1 MAAWKEVNKTTG
13 GTQEGA
19 AANNAVKVLL
29 VEDNSGDVLLMREM
43 LGEPRSAK
51 FVMSSASRLSEA
63 MKAAEEDLPDIVL
76 LDLGLPDSSGL
87 KTLEGMTGRFSKLP
101 IIVLTGLTD
110 MELGVRA
117 MALGAQDYLVKG
129 EVDSPNLERAI
140 RYAIQRKKMLE
151 ELRESNDRY
160 VSLFKEN
167 HAVMFLVDP
176 ADNKIVDVNQAAVDF
191 YGYDRDK
198 FIGMG
203 LLDIRNPSDNDAEVE
218 VPEGKGRLFLRHRLA
233 DGQVRDVEVTSG
245 PIHIENKTYLYSI
258 VHDITDRK
266 RAEKERARLAQEVE
280 EQRGM
285 LQTVIENAPAGI
297 LALSG
302 SDLKVR
308 WANQAF
314 ANIYGHAL
322 WSELMNGKPLT
333 QLSSPPLRLDEKVQ
347 AVLRCNAPNATEV
360 EPILVNGK
368 PTFMSTSIVPI
379 QLKVGEKGALVLLT
393 DVTEQVSA
401 RNRMEEM
408 AARADAER
416 RWGKTI
422 LDNLPVGVNVSDVH
436 GKTIESNDL
445 VDSIWGGRL
454 PAISSL
460 KDYRALKG
468 WWADNGMM
476 VRPDEWPIALAIRK
490 GETPVGS
497 VIDIQRMDG
506 SRGTILCSAAPI
518 RDAEGKI
525 IGGVTVIQDIT
536 RQRKLEHDAIEA
548 KEQAELYIDLL
559 SHDISNMNAA
569 VSSYLQAAVD
579 KIDIEQKNMHFF
591 TKSQEI
597 LSNSNELI
605 ETVRKIQRVESHDS
619 RYGLVDLG
627 WLLED
632 LRSEYEHYPG
642 REVKINYKT
651 SIKKFVMAGDLLR
664 DVFTNLLS
672 NAIKHSTGPV
682 EISIV
687 LNKVFEAGREH
698 YKVWVEDDGPGIPD
712 ELKSKLFQRKMRGR
726 TKTTGSGLGLYLV
739 KKLVEDLN
747 GRVWVEDRVPGDPSK
762 GARFVVLLPA
772 VTSDAKSM
780 L

>member
-1 MAAWKEVNKTTG
+1 MTVTMVNDAG
-13 GTQEGA
+13 GSEGA
-19 AANNAVKVLL
+19 NIVKVLL
-29 VEDNSGDVLLMREM
+29 VEDNAGDVVLMREM
-43 LGEPRSAK
+43 LSECHSAR
-51 FVMSSASRLSEA
+51 FMMTSASRLSDALGMMEG
-63 MKAAEEDLPDIVL
+63 EVPDIVL
-76 LDLGLPDSSGL
+76 LDLGLPDSAGL
-87 KTLEGMTGRFSKLP
+87 KTLERMSGSFPKLP

-110 MELGVRA
+110 MELGVSA
-117 MALGAQDYLVKG
+117 MTIGAQDYLVKG
-129 EVDSPNLERAI
+129 EVDESSLERAI
-140 RYAIQRKKMLE
+140 RYAIQRKRMLE

-167 HAVMFLVDP
+167 RTVMFLVDP
-176 ADNKIVDVNQAAVDF
+176 AENCVVDVNQAAVDF
-191 YGYDRDK
+191 YGYDREG
-198 FIGMG
+198 FIGKALAEIECSAG
-203 LLDIRNPSDNDAEVE
+203 EAQAGEDAS
-218 VPEGKGRLFLRHRLA
+218 PERSPILFKHCLS
-233 DGQVRDVEVTSG
+233 DGQIRDVEVVSG
-245 PIHIENKTYLYSI
+245 PIHMENRTYLYSI
-258 VHDITDRK
+258 VHDVTDRK
-266 RAEKERARLAQEVE
+266 RAEEERARLAQEVE

-285 LQTVIENAPAGI
+285 LQTVIDNAPAGI

-314 ANIYGHAL
+314 AEVCGRPL
-322 WSELMNGKPLT
+322 WSELTSGKPLT
-333 QLSSPPLRLDEKVQ
+333 QVSAPPLRLPEKVQ
-347 AVLRCNAPNATEV
+347 AVLRSNTPTNETEV
-360 EPILVNGK
+360 ETVLVNGK
-368 PTFMSTSIVPI
+368 PTFLHTSIVPI
-379 QLKVGEKGALVLLT
+379 QLKVGERGALVLLT

-408 AARADAER
+408 AARADAEK
-416 RWGKTI
+416 RWVKTI
-422 LDNLPVGVNVSDVH
+422 LDNLPVGVIVSDAN
-436 GKTIESNDL
+436 GKTTMSNDL
-445 VDSIWGGRL
+445 VDTIWGGRVPTL
-454 PAISSL
+454 SSI
-460 KDYRALKG
+460 KDYRGLKG
-468 WWADNGMM
+468 WWADNGMI
-476 VRPDEWPIALAIRK
+476 VRPEEWPIALAIRK
-490 GETPVGS
+490 GETPVGN
-497 VIDIQRMDG
+497 VIDIQRFDG
-506 SRGTILCSAAPI
+506 TRGTILCSAAPI
-518 RDAEGKI
+518 RDGENKI
-525 IGGVTVIQDIT
+525 MGGVSVFQDIT
-536 RQRKLEHDAIEA
+536 RQRRLEHDAIEA

-579 KIDIEQKNMHFF
+579 KIDIEQKNMQYF

-597 LSNSNELI
+597 LSTSNELI

-619 RYGLVDLG
+619 KYGLVDLG

-632 LRSEYEHYPG
+632 VRAEYEHYPG
-642 REVKINYKT
+642 REIKISYKT
-651 SIKKFVMAGDLLR
+651 AIKKYVMAGDLLR

-672 NAIKHSTGPV
+672 NSIKHSSGTV

-772 VTSDAKSM
+772 VSTDAKAM

>member
-1 MAAWKEVNKTTG
+1 MTG
-13 GTQEGA
+13 NESESM
-19 AANNAVKVLL
+19 NNVVKVLL
-29 VEDNSGDVLLMREM
+29 VEDNTGDIILMKEM
-43 LGEPRSAK
+43 LGESRSAR
-51 FVMSSASRLSEA
+51 FVITSASRLSDA
-63 MKAAEEDLPDIVL
+63 MNTVESDPPDIVL

-87 KTLEGMTGRFSKLP
+87 ETLKAMNGSFGKMP

-110 MELGVRA
+110 MELGVKA
-117 MALGAQDYLVKG
+117 MTIGAQDYLVKG
-129 EVDSPNLERAI
+129 EVDSAGLERAV
-140 RYAIQRKKMLE
+140 RYAIQRKRMLE

-176 ADNKIVDVNQAAVDF
+176 AERKIVDVNQAAVDF
-191 YGYDRDK
+191 YGYDRDR

-203 LLDIRNPSDNDAEVE
+203 MADIRCPSKETAEV
-218 VPEGKGRLFLRHRLA
+218 PKDKGILFLKHRLA

-245 PIHIENKTYLYSI
+245 PLHIENRTYLYSI

-266 RAEKERARLAQEVE
+266 RAEEERARLAQEVE

-302 SDLKVR
+302 SDLKMK

-314 ANIYGHAL
+314 IDVCGRSV
-322 WSELMNGKPLT
+322 WSELTNGRPLT
-333 QLSSPPLRLDEKVQ
+333 QLPSPPLRLGEKVQ
-347 AVLRCNAPNATEV
+347 AVLRSNTPSNETEV
-360 EPILVNGK
+360 ETVMVNGK
-368 PTFMSTSIVPI
+368 PTYLHTSIVPI

-401 RNRMEEM
+401 RNRMEDM
-408 AARADAER
+408 AVRADAEK
-416 RWGKTI
+416 RWVKTI
-422 LDNLPVGVNVSDVH
+422 LDNLPVGVNVSDTN
-436 GKTIESNDL
+436 GRTIESNDL
-445 VDSIWGGRL
+445 IDSIWGGRL
-454 PAISSL
+454 PAITGL

-490 GETPVGS
+490 GETPVGN
-497 VIDIQRMDG
+497 VIDIQRLDG

-518 RDAEGKI
+518 RDGEGKI
-525 IGGVTVIQDIT
+525 IGGVSVLQDIT

-569 VSSYLQAAVD
+569 VSSYLQSAVE
-579 KIDIEQKNMHFF
+579 KIDIDQKNMHFF

-605 ETVRKIQRVESHDS
+605 ETVRKIQKVESHDS

-627 WLLED
+627 WMLED
-632 LRSEYEHYPG
+632 VRAEYEHYPG
-642 REVKINYKT
+642 REVKISYKT
-651 SIKKFVMAGDLLR
+651 SIKKYVMAGDLLR

-747 GRVWVEDRVPGDPSK
+747 GRVWVEDRVPGDHSR

-772 VTSDAKSM
+772 VTNDPKSM

>member
-1 MAAWKEVNKTTG
+1 MMVEIEGKEHLGEAT
-13 GTQEGA
+13 
-19 AANNAVKVLL
+19 NNTVKVLL
-29 VEDNSGDVLLMREM
+29 VEDNKGDVLLMKEM
-43 LGEPRSAK
+43 LAESRSAE
-51 FVMSSASRLSEA
+51 FVLSSASRLSEA
-63 MKAAEEDLPDIVL
+63 IKSAETNPPDIVL
-76 LDLGLPDSSGL
+76 LDLGLPDSGGL
-87 KTLEGMTGRFSKLP
+87 RTLETMSASLTKVP

-110 MELGVRA
+110 VELGVKA
-117 MALGAQDYLVKG
+117 MTIGAQDYLVKG
-129 EVDSPNLERAI
+129 EVDSAGLERAI
-140 RYAIQRKKMLE
+140 RYAIQRKRMLE

-176 ADNKIVDVNQAAVDF
+176 VENKVVDVNQAAVDF
-191 YGYDRDK
+191 YGYDREE
-198 FIGMG
+198 FIGKG
-203 LLDIRNPSDNDAEVE
+203 LMDIRC
-218 VPEGKGRLFLRHRLA
+218 PEAAPTEKEPLFIKHRLA
-233 DGQVRDVEVTSG
+233 DGQLRDVEVITG
-245 PIHIENKTYLYSI
+245 PIHIENRTYMYSI

-266 RAEKERARLAQEVE
+266 RAEEERARLAQEVE

-302 SDLKVR
+302 HDLKVR

-314 ANIYGHAL
+314 AEVCGGDQ
-322 WSELMNGKPLT
+322 WSELMAGKPLT
-333 QLSSPPLRLDEKVQ
+333 HLSSPPLRLNEKVQ
-347 AVLRCNAPNATEV
+347 AVLRTNTPTNETEV
-360 EPILVNGK
+360 ETVMVNGK
-368 PTFMSTSIVPI
+368 PTFLHTSIVPI
-379 QLKVGEKGALVLLT
+379 QLKAGEKGALVLLT

-401 RNRMEEM
+401 KNRMEEM
-408 AARADAER
+408 AVRADAEK
-416 RWGKTI
+416 RWVRTI
-422 LDNLPVGVNVSDVH
+422 LDNLPVGVNVSDIN
-436 GKTIESNDL
+436 GRTTMSNDL
-445 VDSIWGGRL
+445 IDTIWGGRL
-454 PAISSL
+454 PALSSL
-460 KDYRALKG
+460 KDYRILKA
-468 WWADNGMM
+468 WWADNGMT

-490 GETPVGS
+490 GETPVGN
-497 VIDIQRMDG
+497 VIDIQRLDG

-518 RDAEGKI
+518 RDGEGRI
-525 IGGVTVIQDIT
+525 IGGVSVIQDIT

-579 KIDIEQKNMHFF
+579 RIDIDQRNMHFF

-597 LSNSNELI
+597 LANSNELI
-605 ETVRKIQRVESHDS
+605 ETVRKIQKVESHDS

-632 LRSEYEHYPG
+632 VRSEYEHYPG
-642 REVKINYKT
+642 REVKISYKT
-651 SIKKFVMAGDLLR
+651 SIKKYVMAGELLR

-687 LNKVFEAGREH
+687 LNKVFESGREY

-712 ELKSKLFQRKMRGR
+712 DLKSKLFQRKMRGR

-739 KKLVEDLN
+739 RKLVEDLN
-747 GRVWVEDRVPGDPSK
+747 GRVWVEDRVPGDSSK

-772 VTSDAKSM
+772 VTSEAKSM

>member
-1 MAAWKEVNKTTG
+1 MAVTMSSKADVS
-13 GTQEGA
+13 GA
-19 AANNAVKVLL
+19 ASNNVKVLL
-29 VEDNSGDVLLMREM
+29 VEDNAGDVALMKDM
-43 LGEPRSAK
+43 LSMSRSATFK
-51 FVMSSASRLSEA
+51 MDSAARLSEA
-63 MKAAEEDLPDIVL
+63 MGMVEKGAPDVVL
-76 LDLGLPDSSGL
+76 LDLGLPDSAGL
-87 KTLEGMTGRFSKLP
+87 NTLEKMSAAHPKLP

-110 MELGVRA
+110 MELGVKA
-117 MALGAQDYLVKG
+117 MTLGAQDYIVKG
-129 EVDSPNLERAI
+129 DVDEANLERAI
-140 RYAIQRKKMLE
+140 RYAIQRKRMLE

-167 HAVMFLVDP
+167 HTVMFLADP
-176 ADNKIVDVNQAAVDF
+176 EEGKIVDVNQAAVDF
-191 YGYDRDK
+191 YGYSREE
-198 FIGMG
+198 FIGKALG
-203 LLDIRNPSDNDAEVE
+203 EIEHPAGEGPQGADA
-218 VPEGKGRLFLRHRLA
+218 GKGPRLFKHRLA
-233 DGQVRDVEVTSG
+233 NGQVRDVEVVSG
-245 PIHIENKTYLYSI
+245 PIHMENRTYLYSI
-258 VHDITDRK
+258 VHDVTDRK
-266 RAEKERARLAQEVE
+266 RAEEERARLAQEVE

-285 LQTVIENAPAGI
+285 LQTVIDNAPAGI

-302 SDLKVR
+302 SDLKVL

-314 ANIYGHAL
+314 ADVCGRSL
-322 WSELMNGKPLT
+322 WSDLMNGKALT
-333 QLSSPPLRLDEKVQ
+333 HIPSPPLNLVEKAR
-347 AVLRCNAPNATEV
+347 AVMRSNSPRNETEV
-360 EPILVNGK
+360 ETVLVNGR
-368 PTFMSTSIVPI
+368 PTYLNTSIVPL
-379 QLKVGEKGALVLLT
+379 QLKAGERGALVLLT

-408 AARADAER
+408 AAKADADK
-416 RWGKTI
+416 RWLKTI
-422 LDNLPVGVNVSDVH
+422 LDNLPVGVNVSDAN
-436 GKTIESNDL
+436 GKTIMSNDL
-445 VDSIWGGRL
+445 VDTIWGGRVPPL
-454 PAISSL
+454 LSL
-460 KDYRALKG
+460 KDYRGLKA
-468 WWADNGMM
+468 WWADNGML

-490 GETPVGS
+490 GETPVGA
-497 VIDIQRMDG
+497 VIDIQRFDG

-518 RDAEGKI
+518 RDSDNKI
-525 IGGVTVIQDIT
+525 IGGVSVIQDIT

-579 KIDIEQKNMHFF
+579 KIDIEQKNMHYF

-619 RYGLVDLG
+619 KYGLVDLG

-632 LRSEYEHYPG
+632 VRSEFEHYPG
-642 REVKINYKT
+642 REVKISYKT
-651 SIKKFVMAGDLLR
+651 SIKKYVMAGDLLR
-664 DVFTNLLS
+664 DVFTNLIS
-672 NAIKHSTGPV
+672 NSIKHSTGPV

-772 VTSDAKSM
+772 VTSDAKPM

>member
-1 MAAWKEVNKTTG
+1 MKGKIQGDEAT
-13 GTQEGA
+13 
-19 AANNAVKVLL
+19 NNVVKVLL
-29 VEDNSGDVLLMREM
+29 VEDNTGDVVLMKEM
-43 LGEPRSAK
+43 LGESRSAS
-51 FVMSSASRLSEA
+51 FMMSSASRLGDA
-63 MKAAEEDLPDIVL
+63 MKMVESDTPDIIL

-87 KTLEGMTGRFSKLP
+87 KTLETMSGSFNKIP
-101 IIVLTGLTD
+101 VIVLTGLTD
-110 MELGVRA
+110 MELGIKA
-117 MALGAQDYLVKG
+117 MTIGAQDYLVKG
-129 EVDSPNLERAI
+129 EVDGANLERAI
-140 RYAIQRKKMLE
+140 RYAIQRKRMLE

-176 ADNKIVDVNQAAVDF
+176 AENKVVDVNQSAVDF
-191 YGYDRDK
+191 YGYDHDA
-198 FIGMG
+198 FIGMH
-203 LLDIRNPSDNDAEVE
+203 LSDIRCPGDGGAD
-218 VPEGKGRLFLRHRLA
+218 VPEASKSKGPLFLRHRLA
-233 DGQVRDVEVTSG
+233 DGQVREVEVTSG
-245 PIHIENKTYLYSI
+245 PIHIENRTYLYSI

-266 RAEKERARLAQEVE
+266 RAEEERARLAQEVE
-280 EQRGM
+280 EQRRM

-314 ANIYGHAL
+314 ADVCGHAV
-322 WSELMNGKPLT
+322 WSELMGGKPLT

-347 AVLRCNAPNATEV
+347 TVLRSSTPTNETEV
-360 EPILVNGK
+360 ETVLVNGK
-368 PTFMSTSIVPI
+368 PTYLHISIVPI

-408 AARADAER
+408 AARADAEK
-416 RWGKTI
+416 RWVKTI
-422 LDNLPVGVNVSDVH
+422 LDNLPVGVNVSDIN

-445 VDSIWGGRL
+445 VDSIWGGRI
-454 PAISSL
+454 PKISSL
-460 KDYRALKG
+460 KDYRTLKG
-468 WWADNGMM
+468 WWADNGMI

-490 GETPVGS
+490 GETPVGN
-497 VIDIQRMDG
+497 VIDIQRLDG

-518 RDAEGKI
+518 RDADGKI
-525 IGGVTVIQDIT
+525 IGGVSVIQDIT

-579 KIDIEQKNMHFF
+579 RIDIDQKNMHYF

-605 ETVRKIQRVESHDS
+605 ETVRKIQKVESHDS
-619 RYGLVDLG
+619 KYGLVDLG

-632 LRSEYEHYPG
+632 VRAELEHYPG

-651 SIKKFVMAGDLLR
+651 SIKKYVMAGDLLR

-672 NAIKHSTGPV
+672 NSIKHSAGPV

-687 LNKVFEAGREH
+687 LNKVFEGGREH

-772 VTSDAKSM
+772 VTGDARSM

>member
-1 MAAWKEVNKTTG
+1 MTG
-13 GTQEGA
+13 NESESM
-19 AANNAVKVLL
+19 NNVVKVLL
-29 VEDNSGDVLLMREM
+29 VEDNTGDIILMKEM
-43 LGEPRSAK
+43 LGESRSAR
-51 FVMSSASRLSEA
+51 FVITSASRLSDA
-63 MKAAEEDLPDIVL
+63 MNAVESDPPDILL

-87 KTLEGMTGRFSKLP
+87 ETLKTMNGSFGKMP

-110 MELGVRA
+110 MELGVKA
-117 MALGAQDYLVKG
+117 MTIGAQDYLVKG
-129 EVDSPNLERAI
+129 EVDSAGLERAV
-140 RYAIQRKKMLE
+140 RYAIQRKRMLE

-176 ADNKIVDVNQAAVDF
+176 VERKIVDVNQAAVDF
-191 YGYDRDK
+191 YGYDRDR
-198 FIGMG
+198 FIGMDMA
-203 LLDIRNPSDNDAEVE
+203 DIRCPSKETAEV
-218 VPEGKGRLFLRHRLA
+218 PKDKGILFLKHRLA

-245 PIHIENKTYLYSI
+245 PLHIENRTYLYSI

-266 RAEKERARLAQEVE
+266 RAEEERARLAQEVE
-280 EQRGM
+280 EQREM

-302 SDLKVR
+302 SNLKMK

-314 ANIYGHAL
+314 IDVCGRSV
-322 WSELMNGKPLT
+322 WSELTNGRPLT
-333 QLSSPPLRLDEKVQ
+333 QLPSPPLRLGEKVQ
-347 AVLRCNAPNATEV
+347 AVLRSNTPSNETEV
-360 EPILVNGK
+360 ETVMVNGK
-368 PTFMSTSIVPI
+368 PTYLHTSIVPI

-401 RNRMEEM
+401 RNRMEDM
-408 AARADAER
+408 AARADAEK
-416 RWGKTI
+416 RWVKTI
-422 LDNLPVGVNVSDVH
+422 LDNLPVGVNVSDTN
-436 GKTIESNDL
+436 GRTIESNDL
-445 VDSIWGGRL
+445 IDSIWGGRL
-454 PAISSL
+454 PAITGL

-490 GETPVGS
+490 GETPVGN
-497 VIDIQRMDG
+497 VIDIQRLDG

-518 RDAEGKI
+518 RDGEGKI
-525 IGGVTVIQDIT
+525 IGGVSVLQDIT

-569 VSSYLQAAVD
+569 VSSYLQSAVE
-579 KIDIEQKNMHFF
+579 KIDIDQKNMHFF

-605 ETVRKIQRVESHDS
+605 ETVRKIQKVESHDS

-627 WLLED
+627 WMLED
-632 LRSEYEHYPG
+632 VRAEYEHYPG
-642 REVKINYKT
+642 REVKISYKT
-651 SIKKFVMAGDLLR
+651 SIKKYVMAGDLLR

-747 GRVWVEDRVPGDPSK
+747 GRVWVEDRVPGDHSR

-772 VTSDAKSM
+772 VTNDPKSM

>member
-1 MAAWKEVNKTTG
+1 MAVTMAGKTD
-13 GTQEGA
+13 ESDA
-19 AANNAVKVLL
+19 SNNIVQVLL
-29 VEDNSGDVLLMREM
+29 VEDNTGDIVLMKEM
-43 LGEPRSAK
+43 LGESRSAR
-51 FVMSSASRLSEA
+51 FMMASASRLSDA
-63 MKAAEEDLPDIVL
+63 MKMMESEAPDIVL
-76 LDLGLPDSSGL
+76 LDLGLPDSAGL
-87 KTLEGMTGRFSKLP
+87 KTLETMSGSFPKLP

-110 MELGVRA
+110 VELGVKA
-117 MALGAQDYLVKG
+117 MAIGAQDYLVKG
-129 EVDSPNLERAI
+129 EVDDTSLERAV
-140 RYAIQRKKMLE
+140 RYAIQRKRMLE

-167 HAVMFLVDP
+167 HTVMFLVDP
-176 ADNKIVDVNQAAVDF
+176 SENKIVDVNEAAVDF
-191 YGYDRDK
+191 YGYDRES
-198 FIGMG
+198 FIGMDLG
-203 LLDIRNPSDNDAEVE
+203 KIERSAGEAAENE
-218 VPEGKGRLFLRHRLA
+218 VTSVDRAPMLFKHRLA
-233 DGQVRDVEVTSG
+233 DGQVRDVEVVSG
-245 PIHIENKTYLYSI
+245 PIHIENRTYLYSI
-258 VHDITDRK
+258 VHDVTDRK
-266 RAEKERARLAQEVE
+266 RAEEERAKLAQEVE

-302 SDLKVR
+302 VDLKVK

-314 ANIYGHAL
+314 ADVCGRPA
-322 WSELMNGKPLT
+322 WSELMAGKPLT
-333 QLSSPPLRLDEKVQ
+333 QVSSPPLHLDEKVQ
-347 AVLRCNAPNATEV
+347 AVLRSNRPSNETEV
-360 EPILVNGK
+360 ETVMVNGK
-368 PTFMSTSIVPI
+368 PTFLHTSIVPI
-379 QLKVGEKGALVLLT
+379 HLNVGERGALVLLT

-408 AARADAER
+408 AARADAEK
-416 RWGKTI
+416 RWVRTI
-422 LDNLPVGVNVSDVH
+422 LDNLPVGVNVSDAN
-436 GKTIESNDL
+436 GKTTMSNGL
-445 VDSIWGGRL
+445 VDSIWGGRVPTL
-454 PAISSL
+454 SSL
-460 KDYRALKG
+460 KDYRGLKG
-468 WWADNGMM
+468 WWADNGMI

-497 VIDIQRMDG
+497 VIDIQRLDG

-518 RDAEGKI
+518 RDGENKI
-525 IGGVTVIQDIT
+525 IGGVSVIQDIT

-569 VSSYLQAAVD
+569 VSSYLQAAVE
-579 KIDIEQKNMHFF
+579 KIDIEQKNMHYF

-619 RYGLVDLG
+619 KYGMVDLG

-632 LRSEYEHYPG
+632 VRSEFEHYPG
-642 REVKINYKT
+642 REVKISYKT
-651 SIKKFVMAGDLLR
+651 SIKKYVMAGDLLR
-664 DVFTNLLS
+664 DVFTNLIS
-672 NAIKHSTGPV
+672 NSIKHSSGAV
-682 EISIV
+682 EISII

-747 GRVWVEDRVPGDPSK
+747 GRVWVEDRIPGDPSK

-772 VTSDAKSM
+772 IASDPKSM
-780 L
+780 LL

>member
-1 MAAWKEVNKTTG
+1 MAVTMTS
-13 GTQEGA
+13 GA
-19 AANNAVKVLL
+19 DASGAANNNVRVLL
-29 VEDNSGDVLLMREM
+29 VEDNAGDVSLMREM
-43 LGEPRSAK
+43 LGLSRSAT
-51 FVMSSASRLSEA
+51 FTMDSAARLSEA
-63 MKAAEEDLPDIVL
+63 MRMAEKSPPDIVL
-76 LDLGLPDSSGL
+76 LDLGLPDSAGL
-87 KTLEGMTGRFSKLP
+87 NTLEKMNGAFPKLP

-110 MELGVRA
+110 VELGVQA
-117 MALGAQDYLVKG
+117 MTLGAQDYIVKG
-129 EVDSPNLERAI
+129 DVDEASLERAI
-140 RYAIQRKKMLE
+140 RYAIQRKRMLE

-167 HAVMFLVDP
+167 HTVMFLADP
-176 ADNKIVDVNQAAVDF
+176 EENRIVDVNQAAVDF
-191 YGYDRDK
+191 YGYSREE
-198 FIGMG
+198 FIGKP
-203 LLDIRNPSDNDAEVE
+203 LEEIEHPASEA
-218 VPEGKGRLFLRHRLA
+218 PEGADDGKDKGPRLFKHRLA
-233 DGQVRDVEVTSG
+233 DGQVRDVEVVSG
-245 PIHIENKTYLYSI
+245 PIHMENRTYLYSI
-258 VHDITDRK
+258 VHDVTDRK
-266 RAEKERARLAQEVE
+266 RAEEERARLAQEVE

-285 LQTVIENAPAGI
+285 LQTVIDNAPAGI

-314 ANIYGHAL
+314 ADVFGRSL
-322 WSELMNGKPLT
+322 WSDLMNGKPLT
-333 QLSSPPLRLDEKVQ
+333 QIPSPPLQLVEKVQ
-347 AVLRCNAPNATEV
+347 SVLRNNAPSNKTEV
-360 EPILVNGK
+360 ETVLVNGK
-368 PTFMSTSIVPI
+368 PTYLNTSIVPL
-379 QLKVGEKGALVLLT
+379 QLKAGEKGALVLLT

-408 AARADAER
+408 AARADADR
-416 RWGKTI
+416 RWLKTI
-422 LDNLPVGVNVSDVH
+422 LDNLPVGVSVSDAN
-436 GKTIESNDL
+436 GKTIMSNDL
-445 VDSIWGGRL
+445 VDTIWGGRMPTL
-454 PAISSL
+454 SSL
-460 KDYRALKG
+460 KDYRGLKA
-468 WWADNGMM
+468 WWADNGML

-490 GETPVGS
+490 GETPVGA
-497 VIDIQRMDG
+497 VIDIQRLDG

-518 RDAEGKI
+518 RDSDNKI
-525 IGGVTVIQDIT
+525 IGGVSVIQDIT

-569 VSSYLQAAVD
+569 VSSYLQAAVER
-579 KIDIEQKNMHFF
+579 IDIDPKNMHYF

-597 LSNSNELI
+597 LNNSNELI

-619 RYGLVDLG
+619 KYGLVDLG

-632 LRSEYEHYPG
+632 VRSEFEHYPG

-651 SIKKFVMAGDLLR
+651 SIKKYVMAGDLLR
-664 DVFTNLLS
+664 DVFTNLIS
-672 NAIKHSTGPV
+672 NSIKHSTGPV

-687 LNKVFEAGREH
+687 LNKVFEGGREH